1 MRVSLST
8 KARKTDAGERRPCLE
23 EGHLHISSRK
33 NACKIVHGAEM
44 ENYPASISSF
54 ESDIVICQNTEKI

>member
-8 KARKTDAGERRPCLE
+8 KARKAGAGERRPCLK

-33 NACKIVHGAEM
+33 NASKIVQGTEM
-44 ENYPASISSF
+44 ENYPASISNF